1 MHFFSNLLNQRLKTN
16 SNVLDQF
23 PFFANSKNLNAT
35 QNFVSFR
42 VKQIATIFQ
51 VSRID
56 LCMSPFSNLI
66 FVSIKSKIR
75 TYSKFSIVGR
85 YLSWN
90 VLGNIERKKKK
101 KKKKQI
107 CRSDVKGNRAD
118 GAIRHVRPSNRWQE
132 LLVLPPRETWSLNL
146 NWGSMKCAEPKCEI
160 RAMVILYFSNLRS

>member
-75 TYSKFSIVGR
+75 TYSKFSIVGC

-90 VLGNIERKKKK
+90 VLGNIE

-107 CRSDVKGNRAD
+107 CRSDVKGNRAG
-118 GAIRHVRPSNRWQE
+118 GAIRHVRLSNRWQE
-132 LLVLPPRETWSLNL
+132 ILVLPPRETWSLNL
-146 NWGSMKCAEPKCEI
+146 NWESMKCAEPKCEI
-160 RAMVILYFSNLRS
+160 WAMVILYFSNLRS